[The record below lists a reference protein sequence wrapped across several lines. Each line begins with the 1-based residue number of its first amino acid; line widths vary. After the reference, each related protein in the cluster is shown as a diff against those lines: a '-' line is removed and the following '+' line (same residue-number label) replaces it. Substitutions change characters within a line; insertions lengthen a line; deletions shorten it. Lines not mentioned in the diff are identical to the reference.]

1 MQSPGLSHAT
11 KKSALFVK
19 DNHSQLRKN
28 VSTIR
33 KSNLFEKDKNNI
45 IKDNVLNLPNAPKKT
60 KFPMKSSKRKRIFG
74 LILKNKEQKVVIS
87 ESFDGET
94 ADFVCVDNNTQNN
107 TQITKR
113 KLTRAPKGLQSQA
126 IVSKPSLEHSYE
138 MFPPRALKP
147 PSSAKNVSPRK
158 DCTHIPSVGIN
169 YDINLPIPQRDIAQ
183 SAETM
188 TEISA
193 LTMTS
198 PLTKLG
204 NFAIEARRRRELQK
218 TVVSSTIRNGSYAY
232 GDVGCVGLVYPSILV
247 ASSKSSL
254 SSPNEFSLECIPQ
267 VENVSSLSSQSTG
280 ISGSSSSC
288 SASTPV
294 RHNASGE
301 RKGTQFASRAA
312 KRMING
318 VQGMVAGCFAPISS
332 SPTAK
337 VMNKNEW
344 NAFCQMSK
352 EKP

>member
-1 MQSPGLSHAT
+1 
-11 KKSALFVK
+11 
-19 DNHSQLRKN
+19 
-28 VSTIR
+28 
-33 KSNLFEKDKNNI
+33 
-45 IKDNVLNLPNAPKKT
+45 
-60 KFPMKSSKRKRIFG
+60 
-74 LILKNKEQKVVIS
+74 
-87 ESFDGET
+87 
-94 ADFVCVDNNTQNN
+94 
-107 TQITKR
+107 
-113 KLTRAPKGLQSQA
+113 
-126 IVSKPSLEHSYE
+126 
-138 MFPPRALKP
+138 
-147 PSSAKNVSPRK
+147 
-158 DCTHIPSVGIN
+158 
-169 YDINLPIPQRDIAQ
+169 
-183 SAETM
+183 
-188 TEISA
+188 
-193 LTMTS
+193 
-198 PLTKLG
+198 
-204 NFAIEARRRRELQK
+204 
-218 TVVSSTIRNGSYAY
+218 
-232 GDVGCVGLVYPSILV
+232 LVYPSILV

-301 RKGTQFASRAA
+301 RKGTQFATRAA